1 MSKKVLNTF
10 IIIFCV
16 VICIF
21 TIGCTPSEVVHYE
34 LPEEKITSAFSSW
47 QPVAFTEHAL
57 YEYDIVFESTD
68 VELYETG
75 TLSLQ
80 VGGNAPAAISLKYS
94 ASLFDSSISGRV
106 RGNKAAIFSKMK
118 NKLNEE
124 SIFSSIYSV
133 LFEPMENE
141 DMFSAM
147 VADYTKLKLGES
159 WTYEHADQ
167 VYKITVTDINDYGG
181 IDGVEFVITLD
192 GEFLF
197 SMCLSPMCPLPI
209 MTLFTYESDGVTTYI
224 MCALSKMYK

>member
-1 MSKKVLNTF
+1 MSKKIVTAF

-21 TIGCTPSEVVHYE
+21 TTGCTPSEVVHYD

-57 YEYDIVFESTD
+57 YEYDIIFESTD

-80 VGGNAPAAISLKYS
+80 VGGKAPAAISLKYS

-106 RGNKAAIFSKMK
+106 RGNKTAIFSKMK
-118 NKLNEE
+118 DRLNEE

-141 DMFSAM
+141 DMFSSM

-209 MTLFTYESDGVTTYI
+209 MTLFTYENKGVTTYI
-224 MCALSKMYK
+224 MCTLSKMYK

>member
-1 MSKKVLNTF
+1 MLTA
-10 IIIFCV
+10 
-16 VICIF
+16 
-21 TIGCTPSEVVHYE
+21 GCTPTEIVRYD
-34 LPEEKITSAFSSW
+34 LPEEKITSAFSTW
-47 QPVAFTEHAL
+47 QPVSFTEHAL
-57 YEYDIVFESTD
+57 YEYNVILESTD
-68 VELYETG
+68 VELYEAG

-94 ASLFDSSISGRV
+94 ASLFDSSINGRV
-106 RGNKAAIFSKMK
+106 WGNKAAIFSKMK
-118 NKLNEE
+118 KKLNEE

-147 VADYTKLKLGES
+147 IADYTKLKLGES

-167 VYKITVTDINDYGG
+167 LYKITVTDINDYGG
-181 IDGVEFVITLD
+181 IEGVEFVITLD

-209 MTLFTYESDGVTTYI
+209 MTLFAYESNGVTTYI
-224 MCALSKMYK
+224 MCALSKMCK